1 MEPKP
6 VTSPPPSDK
15 EQRLWKGL
23 PRNVWAVTFTSFLT
37 DISSE
42 MLIHLLP
49 FFLANVL
56 GVGTAV
62 IGLIEG
68 VAESTASLLKI
79 FSGYISDKLRARKW
93 LAVSG
98 YALSTLSKPFYLLAQ
113 AWGGVMAIR
122 VTDRIGKGLRTAPRD
137 ALIADSIDARHR
149 GLAFGLHRMGD
160 TAGAMLGTLIAAALL
175 WRSQRG
181 ALDLAAGTFRTIVL
195 WSLIPA
201 ALAVLVL
208 AFGAREVPLRQR
220 GAPKLS
226 LSGFDRRFLWFLGA
240 VVVFTLGNSSDAFLL
255 LRARERGLGLVQ
267 VLLMVA
273 SFNLIYTLISGPAG
287 VLSDKIGRRRIIVFG
302 WLTYGV
308 IYLGFAVASAAWQ
321 MWALYALYGAYYGM
335 TEGTAKALVADLV
348 PAEQRGTAY
357 GVYNAAVGLAAFPAS
372 AIAGV
377 LWQGAGGWQG
387 FGPAAPFFFGAGLAL
402 IAALWLRLILAAEGR
417 TQPSGTSL

>member
-377 LWQGAGGWQG
+377 LWQGVGSWQG

>member
-15 EQRLWKGL
+15 EQRPWKGL
-23 PRNVWAVTFTSFLT
+23 PRNVWAVTLTSFLT

-56 GVGTAV
+56 GAGTAI

-160 TAGAMLGTLIAAALL
+160 TAGAMLGALIAAALL

-226 LSGFDRRFLWFLGA
+226 LAGFDRRFLWFLGA

-348 PAEQRGTAY
+348 PTEQRGTAY

-417 TQPSGTSL
+417 T

>member
-1 MEPKP
+1 MTKQP
-6 VTSPPPSDK
+6 VSAQPTPSAAP
-15 EQRLWKGL
+15 QRPLKGL
-23 PRNVWAVTFTSFLT
+23 PRNVWAVTLTSFLT

-56 GVGTAV
+56 GAGTAV

-68 VAESTASLLKI
+68 IAESTASLLKI
-79 FSGYISDKLRARKW
+79 FSGYISDRLKARKW
-93 LAVSG
+93 LAVAG
-98 YALSTLSKPFYLLAQ
+98 YALSTLSKPFYLLTQ
-113 AWGGVMAIR
+113 TWGGVMAIR
-122 VTDRIGKGLRTAPRD
+122 VTDRVGKGLRTAPRD
-137 ALIADSIDARHR
+137 ALIADSIDEHHR
-149 GLAFGLHRMGD
+149 GLAFGLHRAGD

-208 AFGAREVPLRQR
+208 AFGAREVPLRR
-220 GAPKLS
+220 RDAPKLT
-226 LSGFDRRFLWFLGA
+226 LAGFDRRFLRFLGA
-240 VVVFTLGNSSDAFLL
+240 VVIFTLGNSSDAFLL

-273 SFNLIYTLISGPAG
+273 SFNLIYAIIAGPAG
-287 VLSDKIGRRRIIVFG
+287 ALSDKIGRRRIILVG
-302 WLTYGV
+302 WLTYGL
-308 IYLGFAVASAAWQ
+308 IYLGFAVANAAWQ
-321 MWALYALYGAYYGM
+321 VWALYALYGVYYGM
-335 TEGTAKALVADLV
+335 AEGTAKALVADLV
-348 PAEQRGTAY
+348 PAERRGTAY

-377 LWQGAGGWQG
+377 LWQGAGSWQG

-402 IAALWLRLILAAEGR
+402 VAALLLRQILASEGR
-417 TQPSGTSL
+417 S

>member
-402 IAALWLRLILAAEGR
+402 IAALWLRLILAAEGHI
-417 TQPSGTSL
+417 QPSGTSL

>member
-23 PRNVWAVTFTSFLT
+23 PRNVWAVTLTSFLT

-56 GVGTAV
+56 GAGTAV

-377 LWQGAGGWQG
+377 LWQGVGSWQG

>member
-6 VTSPPPSDK
+6 ITSPPPSDK

>member
-377 LWQGAGGWQG
+377 LWQGVGSWQG

-402 IAALWLRLILAAEGR
+402 IAALWLRLILAAEGHI
-417 TQPSGTSL
+417 QPSGTSL

>member
-6 VTSPPPSDK
+6 ITSPPPSDK

-377 LWQGAGGWQG
+377 LWQGVGSWQG

-402 IAALWLRLILAAEGR
+402 IAALWLRLILAAEGHI
-417 TQPSGTSL
+417 QPSGTSL

>member
-6 VTSPPPSDK
+6 ITSPPPSDK

-377 LWQGAGGWQG
+377 LWQGVGSWQG

>member
-6 VTSPPPSDK
+6 ITSPPPSDK

-56 GVGTAV
+56 GAGTAV

-226 LSGFDRRFLWFLGA
+226 LAGFDRRFLWFLGA

-387 FGPAAPFFFGAGLAL
+387 FGPAAPFFFGAALAL
-402 IAALWLRLILAAEGR
+402 IAALWLRLILAAEGHI
-417 TQPSGTSL
+417 QPSGTSL